1 MPMTKTITVYKYDE
15 LSDEAKDNVKA
26 KYIAPGIDLEYV
38 IDDHKRE
45 GEKLGFY
52 IDDVSW
58 SGFNSQG
65 DGASWTGDIVLRTFI
80 ENHLLKP
87 DSPNYGSLITLLELY
102 NDGWIEEKVSVS
114 RTGYMYNHSGTM
126 RIDQVG
132 YGYAVAKEGDT
143 IKAAS
148 PLQGADVRELYEGI
162 DIDGLLEQVYEAALD
177 EAKKYADKI
186 YAALEEAYDY
196 EMSDE
201 HVSAC
206 ADINAWEF
214 DESGRLV

>member
-1 MPMTKTITVYKYDE
+1 MPTTRTITVYKYDE
-15 LSDEAKDNVKA
+15 LSDNAKDNVKT
-26 KYIAPGIDLEYV
+26 KYIAPGIDLDYV

-45 GEKLGFY
+45 AEKLGFH

-87 DSPNYGSLITLLELY
+87 DSPNYGSIITLLELY
-102 NDGWIEEKVSVS
+102 NDGWIEERVSVS
-114 RTGYMYNHSGTM
+114 RRSFMHNHSGTM

-132 YGYAVAKEGDT
+132 YGYATPKEGDT
-143 IKAAS
+143 LRAAS

-162 DIDGLLEQVYEAALD
+162 DIDGLLEQVYEEAIK
-177 EAKKYADKI
+177 EAKRYADKI

-196 EMSDE
+196 EMSDA
-201 HVSAC
+201 HVSEIS
-206 ADINAWEF
+206 DINAWEF
-214 DESGRLV
+214 DETGRIV

>member
-1 MPMTKTITVYKYDE
+1 MLDP
-15 LSDEAKDNVKA
+15 
-26 KYIAPGIDLEYV
+26 
-38 IDDHKRE
+38 E
-45 GEKLGFY
+45 G
-52 IDDVSW
+52 
-58 SGFNSQG
+58 
-65 DGASWTGDIVLRTFI
+65 
-80 ENHLLKP
+80 P
-87 DSPNYGSLITLLELY
+87 DYGSLITLLELY

-114 RTGYMYNHSGTM
+114 RRSFMHNHSGTM

-162 DIDGLLEQVYEAALD
+162 DIDMLLNDIYDAALV
-177 EAKKYADKI
+177 EAKHYADKI

-196 EMSDE
+196 EMCDE
-201 HVSAC
+201 HVAEIS
-206 ADINAWEF
+206 DINAWEF